1 MTTGFESDIS
11 MGPGDEAAALS
22 MGRRAAHSLAV
33 LRAEIADQVDRWTLW
48 APVAFGL
55 GCAGYMTL
63 KVEPATPVAAGLMLA
78 AVAAV
83 AAARRLGRAGVLA
96 VAALLAFTAAGFLS
110 GRIRTLQV
118 AAPVAPAEQR
128 ARIVEGWVVDV
139 ASPGASGLRLLIAP
153 TAIQGLAPD
162 ATPVRV
168 RVTLRDQPA
177 VAPGTAIRLRAMIGP
192 PPAPA
197 SPGAYDFARDAWFN
211 RVGGVG
217 FALGEASEAALP
229 RAPLRLRLV
238 MAVNAARWR
247 LAEQIIA
254 RMGPASGGIGAAMV
268 TGHEAWIPPEQTE
281 AMRASGLAHILSISG
296 LHMAIVGG
304 FVFAGVRLLVAVW
317 PWLALRVSGKKVAA
331 MAGLVAV
338 GGYLVISGAPPP
350 AERAAVT
357 AAAAFLAI
365 LVDRQAISLRTLAIA
380 ALVILAAQ
388 PEAAC
393 APGFQ
398 MSFAA
403 TAALVALAEAWPRVV
418 KEIDIPWWIR
428 APQAAAVWLGA
439 AIAASFVAGLATG
452 PFAMHHFNRVASY
465 GLIANLLVAPLS
477 SFVIMPFLA
486 IGAVLEPLGLGGP
499 FLAVA
504 GWGIEAMVG
513 VGQATASRPGA
524 LVTVASAP
532 GAALPIAF
540 LGVMLLCLWK
550 GPLRWLGAP
559 LAAAVLLWPRP
570 AAPDVWI
577 AADGAAVAIR
587 DGGEAIL
594 LRPEARRFAADLWAR
609 RRGLAVDEDAEAVR
623 DARFA
628 CDRFACVPTGD
639 DAIAVWA
646 GRKPPRAAELAEL
659 CAPARLVVLRSG
671 YAGLGCEG
679 SFLLAADD
687 FARGG
692 SAELWRRGEG
702 WAVVWANDLRGERP
716 WTR

>member
-1 MTTGFESDIS
+1 
-11 MGPGDEAAALS
+11 MGPGTEAAALS
-22 MGRRAAHSLAV
+22 MGRRAAHRLAA
-33 LRAEIADQVDRWTLW
+33 LRAEIAGQEHRWTLW
-48 APVAFGL
+48 TPVAFGL

-63 KVEPATPVAAGLMLA
+63 KVEPSTALTLGLMVVAA
-78 AVAAV
+78 AVV
-83 AAARRLGRAGVLA
+83 LAARRLGSTGA
-96 VAALLAFTAAGFLS
+96 VIVAVLLAFAAAGFLS

-118 AAPVAPAEQR
+118 AAPIAPAEQR
-128 ARIVEGWVVDV
+128 ARLIEGWVVDV
-139 ASPGASGLRLLIAP
+139 ARPGASGMRLVIAP
-153 TAIQGLAPD
+153 VAIQGLAPED
-162 ATPVRV
+162 TPVRV
-168 RVTLRDQPA
+168 RVTLRDQAPPP
-177 VAPGTAIRLRAMIGP
+177 PGTAIRLRAMIGP

-217 FALGEASEAALP
+217 FTLGRPEATNLDRP
-229 RAPLRLRLV
+229 PWRLRLT
-238 MAVNAARWR
+238 MAINATRWR
-247 LAEQIIA
+247 LAERLYR
-254 RMGPASGGIGAAMV
+254 RMGPESGGLGAAMV
-268 TGHEAWIPPEQTE
+268 TGHEAWITQAQTE
-281 AMRASGLAHILSISG
+281 TMRGSGLAHIISISG

-304 FVFAGVRLLVAVW
+304 FVFAAVRVLVAAW
-317 PWLALRVSGKKVAA
+317 PWLALRVPGKKIAA
-331 MAGLVAV
+331 LAGLVAV

-380 ALVILAAQ
+380 ALVILAVQ

-403 TAALVALAEAWPRVV
+403 TAALVALAEAWPRAV

-428 APQAAAVWLGA
+428 APQATAVWLGA
-439 AIAASFVAGLATG
+439 AIAASFVAGMATG

-486 IGAVLEPLGLGGP
+486 MGAVLEPLGLGGP

-504 GWGIEAMVG
+504 GWGIEAMLTVG
-513 VGQATASRPGA
+513 EATASRPGA
-524 LVTVASAP
+524 VATVASGSA
-532 GAALPIAF
+532 AALPIAF

-550 GPLRWLGAP
+550 GSLRWLGAP

-570 AAPDVWI
+570 APPDVWI
-577 AADGAAVAIR
+577 AADGAAVAVR
-587 DGGEAIL
+587 DAGEAIL
-594 LRPEARRFAADLWAR
+594 LRPDARRFAADLWAR
-609 RRGLAVDEDAEAVR
+609 RRGLSVDEDAEAVR

-628 CDRFACVPTGD
+628 CDRFACLPTGD
-639 DAIAVWA
+639 DDIAVWA
-646 GRKPPRAAELAEL
+646 GRKPPQPAELAEL
-659 CAPARLVVLRSG
+659 CAPGRLVVLRSG
-671 YAGLGCEG
+671 YAGQGCED
-679 SFLLAADD
+679 SFLLSADD

-702 WAVVWANDLRGERP
+702 WAVVWANDLRGDRP

>member
-1 MTTGFESDIS
+1 
-11 MGPGDEAAALS
+11 MGPGSEAAALS
-22 MGRRAAHSLAV
+22 MRRRVAHRLAV
-33 LRAEIADQVDRWTLW
+33 LQAEIADQADRWTLW

-63 KVEPATPVAAGLMLA
+63 KVEPSTGLAVGLMLA
-78 AVAAV
+78 ALALLAV
-83 AAARRLGRAGVLA
+83 ARRLNSAGWLVL
-96 VAALLAFTAAGFLS
+96 AALLAFTAAGFLS

-118 AAPVAPAEQR
+118 AAPIAPEEQR
-128 ARIVEGWVVDV
+128 ARLVEGWVVDV
-139 ASPGASGLRLLIAP
+139 ASPGASGMRLLIAP
-153 TAIQGLAPD
+153 VTIQGLAPEE
-162 ATPVRV
+162 TPVRI
-168 RVTLRDQPA
+168 RVTLRDQPP
-177 VAPGTAIRLRAMIGP
+177 VTPGSAIRLRAMIGP

-217 FALGEASEAALP
+217 FTLGDL
-229 RAPLRLRLV
+229 RTTTLAPPPWRLRLT
-238 MAVNAARWR
+238 MAINATRWR
-247 LAEQIIA
+247 LAQRLYE
-254 RMGPASGGIGAAMV
+254 RMGPESGGLGAAMV
-268 TGHEAWIPPEQTE
+268 TGHEAWIPPQQTE
-281 AMRASGLAHILSISG
+281 VMRASGLAHIISISG

-304 FVFAGVRLLVAVW
+304 FVFAGVRLLVALL
-317 PWLALRVSGKKVAA
+317 PWVALRVPGKKVAA
-331 MAGLVAV
+331 LAGLVAV

-380 ALVILAAQ
+380 ALVILAGQ

-403 TAALVALAEAWPRVV
+403 TAALVALAEAWPRAV

-428 APQAAAVWLGA
+428 APQATAVWLGA

-504 GWGIEAMVG
+504 GWGIEGMLG
-513 VGQATASRPGA
+513 VGAATASRPGA
-524 LVTVASAP
+524 VATIASAP

-540 LGVMLLCLWK
+540 LGVMVLCLWK
-550 GPLRWLGAP
+550 GPIRWLGAP

-570 AAPDVWI
+570 AAPDAWI

-587 DGGEAIL
+587 DGGQAIL
-594 LRPEARRFAADLWAR
+594 LRPDARRFAADLWAR
-609 RRGLAVDEDAEAVR
+609 RRGLSVEEDPEAVR

-628 CDRFACVPTGD
+628 CDRFACLPTGD
-639 DAIAVWA
+639 DDIAVWA
-646 GRKPPRAAELAEL
+646 GRKPPRPAELAVL
-659 CAPARLVVLRSG
+659 CAPGRLVVLRSG
-671 YAGLGCEG
+671 YAGQGCED
-679 SFLLAADD
+679 SFLLSADD
-687 FARGG
+687 FAQGG

-702 WAVVWANDLRGERP
+702 WAVVWANDLRGDRP